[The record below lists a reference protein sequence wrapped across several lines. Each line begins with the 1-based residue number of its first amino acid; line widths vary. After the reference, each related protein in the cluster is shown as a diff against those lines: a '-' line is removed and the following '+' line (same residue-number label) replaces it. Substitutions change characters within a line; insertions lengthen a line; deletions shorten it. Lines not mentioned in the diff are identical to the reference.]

1 MGQFLGVHKLKAYV
15 KRNVKKKLQKNI
27 PPPHES
33 QPLIVDEPNDQISY
47 EHNGSDHIYEFT
59 DDEEQKENETDGF
72 QIQCIPNAS
81 TPMDTIYTH
90 DDVTP
95 FVNVMPIATKMPIS
109 ENEMMCGALGR
120 ISNKPM
126 DLTEVFTT
134 DDELQNDSDSDV
146 IGMAYDVGGTVYC
159 HGDNDHNPS
168 ANPPDSDRGD
178 GDDDEIVEEYGNRKI
193 NWDTTKSSSN
203 PTARV
208 FEHEFRHRY
217 AFGTAIIDT
226 DDLEGD
232 ETKGAINDTK
242 QISECMTPITR
253 KDVVQCNEQT
263 IHEGCVNCDGIHGI
277 DCIAKALISRNK
289 KQDGEPGTD
298 ANTDSVPTVLPLD
311 LTPQPETHIF
321 DTEMICN
328 KGYLD
333 DDELSEDLDSD
344 GMGGGEIIRYEEP
357 HACKHAVHTCLMHPQ
372 FNGNNPSA
380 HQQEPTQNHSNDPG
394 KDDLYDEPMENV
406 TKVEFIGESIPD
418 ASNPIQ
424 QDEWS
429 ADTMYPFVYAM
440 FEAALLLCL
449 CECGKND
456 TLCNVHTEDGM
467 SALNLE
473 GDETQDDVND
483 ATQIPEYTTPITS
496 ADLMQYSL
504 LSTPWVEPKPKTDD
518 LFGILKKY
526 TAFIHDPHLH
536 CMDMDYI
543 DSIDTNKM
551 CNDYLNILDQS
562 GAHVFRQCDNHPCEI
577 YKMHNTRFSES
588 TSSKNSYHL
597 ECIAET
603 LSSEEEH
610 RIEYFFD
617 LLNKIHV
624 ALYHQSQVG
633 NKSQC
638 KNGMN
643 ARNRTKFMS
652 LCIINRKLET
662 SKTKE
667 MFCYGTPI
675 QYGYKNEIVRS
686 DAIKV
691 QPRFG
696 SLMEEITSNNICCL
710 TMEQFRREFKKAQ
723 MQFATEIRKTHYP
736 LLSLQHILALMIWCN
751 YNTLQYKFSETF
763 REFESMNH
771 VDFEFYHFGMY
782 LKSAVHEHGT
792 RIMDGH
798 IDKFYRGL
806 DKSLVFS
813 ETAIQINGPFSTTSR
828 RDVAVNF
835 ANGGMVIEMCD
846 QLGFNKYFS
855 VGWLSAYSFESEY
868 LFMDNEYPLTVSNI
882 TSAVTGSQY
891 TFVLTALSL
900 CKKLI
905 THQPIA
911 TQDMCIYS
919 DSHTMGKIWKYIFS
933 SKTPPT
939 YFDQYSEYLIESF
952 CENQTQIIIDH
963 DWKRTYPFMFHLSF
977 KSVDGCTTLNID
989 ALCDVFPNIECITA
1003 LHAPLSTLLVH
1014 DIYTTLKTH
1023 PLEYVQLQS
1032 MRTTTQMA
1040 LAHYP
1045 ALFKQINY
1053 SIDVHD
1059 NRLCF
1064 YRADCDVPPP
1074 CRMDQPCYKDEVYNQ
1089 CSQYL
1094 DSNPHAS
1101 EFVRSV
1107 YEHRKGHQM
1116 NFADDTVQVKTLISH
1131 FLAYQE
1137 HLNRLRASLQ
1147 SYCGDDH
1154 PLMPLLCRD
1163 IMQTIT
1169 PNYYLEDKIET
1180 PTLKSAITLSECMI
1194 EPIVIPADT
1203 HMQTLAA
1210 AAKTIISENEMICN
1224 ANTEDEMFAYLKEA
1238 IELKRNRD
1246 LSDMISNAKYSTDTE
1261 DVYTD
1266 HELETDCNDSQ
1277 FDSISLDESY
1287 VPGLV
1292 SCTPCAFSE
1301 EPHKHGVVTCPGTND
1316 NNTSNSPSKSTADD
1330 SKQNPPDDL
1339 PEESTNNEN
1348 NDNQQNA
1355 KKRGD
1360 GGDDDGDKKKN
1371 TGDGVP
1377 GDNDEEEEEEEDDE
1391 DEEDEDKEDEKNEIA
1406 KEQQNPKMDC

>member
-59 DDEEQKENETDGF
+59 DDEEQKKNETNGF
-72 QIQCIPNAS
+72 QIQSFPNAS
-81 TPMDTIYTH
+81 TPMDTTHTH

-95 FVNVMPIATKMPIS
+95 FVNVMPIATKMAIS
-109 ENEMMCGALGR
+109 ENEMNQMMCGADTIDAMFALGR

-134 DDELQNDSDSDV
+134 DDELQNDSDS
-146 IGMAYDVGGTVYC
+146 
-159 HGDNDHNPS
+159 S

-208 FEHEFRHRY
+208 FEHESRHRY

-242 QISECMTPITR
+242 QISECVTPITS

-311 LTPQPETHIF
+311 LTPQPETHIL
-321 DTEMICN
+321 DTEQNLNISDVLIRAAIQTEARIVTTGTDQQCDLANCQHMQRLCVALRSYHAKQTNDCHPIFN
-328 KGYLD
+328 DNSTIVSALD
-333 DDELSEDLDSD
+333 DFHHLLFHHDQQFQYIHDKLMEECLSQDTCSLDECSIAHDHHSEASVCSYVDRRETVEHEILDKIHCYYLHSFDSGYRLRSSD
-344 GMGGGEIIRYEEP
+344 RQKPLESEQKGDKIECDAMHARTRYSSISEFEP
-357 HACKHAVHTCLMHPQ
+357 
-372 FNGNNPSA
+372 
-380 HQQEPTQNHSNDPG
+380 
-394 KDDLYDEPMENV
+394 
-406 TKVEFIGESIPD
+406 KVESS
-418 ASNPIQ
+418 SN
-424 QDEWS
+424 
-429 ADTMYPFVYAM
+429 
-440 FEAALLLCL
+440 
-449 CECGKND
+449 
-456 TLCNVHTEDGM
+456 
-467 SALNLE
+467 
-473 GDETQDDVND
+473 
-483 ATQIPEYTTPITS
+483 
-496 ADLMQYSL
+496 
-504 LSTPWVEPKPKTDD
+504 
-518 LFGILKKY
+518 
-526 TAFIHDPHLH
+526 
-536 CMDMDYI
+536 
-543 DSIDTNKM
+543 
-551 CNDYLNILDQS
+551 
-562 GAHVFRQCDNHPCEI
+562 
-577 YKMHNTRFSES
+577 
-588 TSSKNSYHL
+588 
-597 ECIAET
+597 
-603 LSSEEEH
+603 
-610 RIEYFFD
+610 
-617 LLNKIHV
+617 
-624 ALYHQSQVG
+624 
-633 NKSQC
+633 
-638 KNGMN
+638 
-643 ARNRTKFMS
+643 
-652 LCIINRKLET
+652 
-662 SKTKE
+662 TKE
-667 MFCYGTPI
+667 MYILGASL
-675 QYGYKNEIVRS
+675 QYGYENEIVRPG
-686 DAIKV
+686 AIRV
-691 QPRFG
+691 QPRFM
-696 SLMEEITSNNICCL
+696 SLKDELTSNNICTL
-710 TMEQFRREFKKAQ
+710 SIGQFNCEFESAQ
-723 MQFATEIRKTHYP
+723 IHFNTHYRKKRCP
-736 LLSLQHILALMIWCN
+736 LLLLEQILALMIWCN
-751 YNTLQYKFSETF
+751 YDQLQYKFSHTF
-763 REFESMNH
+763 REFEGMNH
-771 VDFEFYHFGMY
+771 VDYEFYHFGMT
-782 LKSAVHEHGT
+782 LKRAVYEHGT

-813 ETAIQINGPFSTTSR
+813 ETAIHINGPFSTTTSFGVAANFSHGFNGVVVEL
-828 RDVAVNF
+828 RDEF
-835 ANGGMVIEMCD
+835 
-846 QLGFNKYFS
+846 GFNKYFP
-855 VGWLSAYSFESEY
+855 VHWLSNFSFEKEC
-868 LFMDNEYPLTVSNI
+868 LFMDNQYPLVVFNILALGTNSEYTVLLYSI
-882 TSAVTGSQY
+882 
-891 TFVLTALSL
+891 SL
-900 CKKLI
+900 FEKLI

-911 TQDMCIYS
+911 TQDMCKY
-919 DSHTMGKIWKYIFS
+919 SHTMEVMAEICKYMV
-933 SKTPPT
+933 SKTPPR
-939 YFDQYSEYLIESF
+939 YFDQYSEHLIESF

-1163 IMQTIT
+1163 IMQTLT

-1316 NNTSNSPSKSTADD
+1316 NNPSTPPQESTADD

-1360 GGDDDGDKKKN
+1360 GGDDGDKKKN

-1406 KEQQNPKMDC
+1406 KEQQNPKKK

>member
-1 MGQFLGVHKLKAYV
+1 MGQSLGFVDFNTFACTNRSV
-15 KRNVKKKLQKNI
+15 TKLQKRIRPQREPQPSI
-27 PPPHES
+27 PPHGRA
-33 QPLIVDEPNDQISY
+33 IVDE
-47 EHNGSDHIYEFT
+47 E
-59 DDEEQKENETDGF
+59 
-72 QIQCIPNAS
+72 
-81 TPMDTIYTH
+81 
-90 DDVTP
+90 
-95 FVNVMPIATKMPIS
+95 
-109 ENEMMCGALGR
+109 
-120 ISNKPM
+120 
-126 DLTEVFTT
+126 
-134 DDELQNDSDSDV
+134 
-146 IGMAYDVGGTVYC
+146 
-159 HGDNDHNPS
+159 
-168 ANPPDSDRGD
+168 
-178 GDDDEIVEEYGNRKI
+178 DDEI
-193 NWDTTKSSSN
+193 SN
-203 PTARV
+203 DDIHPMLIIESYFPDASKPIDAI
-208 FEHEFRHRY
+208 HLLPNKRHRY
-217 AFGTAIIDT
+217 MSTN
-226 DDLEGD
+226 E
-232 ETKGAINDTK
+232 IN
-242 QISECMTPITR
+242 TR
-253 KDVVQCNEQT
+253 T
-263 IHEGCVNCDGIHGI
+263 RFASIY
-277 DCIAKALISRNK
+277 
-289 KQDGEPGTD
+289 EP
-298 ANTDSVPTVLPLD
+298 
-311 LTPQPETHIF
+311 
-321 DTEMICN
+321 
-328 KGYLD
+328 
-333 DDELSEDLDSD
+333 
-344 GMGGGEIIRYEEP
+344 
-357 HACKHAVHTCLMHPQ
+357 
-372 FNGNNPSA
+372 
-380 HQQEPTQNHSNDPG
+380 
-394 KDDLYDEPMENV
+394 KDDP
-406 TKVEFIGESIPD
+406 S
-418 ASNPIQ
+418 
-424 QDEWS
+424 
-429 ADTMYPFVYAM
+429 
-440 FEAALLLCL
+440 
-449 CECGKND
+449 
-456 TLCNVHTEDGM
+456 
-467 SALNLE
+467 
-473 GDETQDDVND
+473 
-483 ATQIPEYTTPITS
+483 
-496 ADLMQYSL
+496 
-504 LSTPWVEPKPKTDD
+504 
-518 LFGILKKY
+518 
-526 TAFIHDPHLH
+526 
-536 CMDMDYI
+536 
-543 DSIDTNKM
+543 
-551 CNDYLNILDQS
+551 
-562 GAHVFRQCDNHPCEI
+562 
-577 YKMHNTRFSES
+577 
-588 TSSKNSYHL
+588 
-597 ECIAET
+597 
-603 LSSEEEH
+603 
-610 RIEYFFD
+610 
-617 LLNKIHV
+617 
-624 ALYHQSQVG
+624 
-633 NKSQC
+633 
-638 KNGMN
+638 
-643 ARNRTKFMS
+643 
-652 LCIINRKLET
+652 

-667 MFCYGTPI
+667 LYSFGVSL
-675 QYGYKNEIVRS
+675 QYGYENEVVRPG
-686 DAIKV
+686 AIKV
-691 QPRFG
+691 HPAFM
-696 SLMEEITSNNICCL
+696 SLKEELTSNSICRL
-710 TMEQFRREFKKAQ
+710 TMEQYDHEFRKARTL
-723 MQFATEIRKTHYP
+723 FESIYRKTRYP
-736 LLSLQHILALMIWCN
+736 LLSLEQVLSLVIWCN
-751 YNTLQYKFSETF
+751 HDVFQYKFSQGF
-763 REFESMNH
+763 REHSMH
-771 VDFEFYHFGMY
+771 SQFYHFGMN
-782 LKSAVHEHGT
+782 LKRAVHEHGT
-792 RIMDGH
+792 RVMDGS
-798 IDKFYRGL
+798 IKRFYRGL
-806 DKSLVFS
+806 NKSLVFP
-813 ETAIQINGPFSTTSR
+813 ETTIHINGPFSTTTSFGVAANFSHGFNGVVVEL
-828 RDVAVNF
+828 RDEF
-835 ANGGMVIEMCD
+835 
-846 QLGFNKYFS
+846 GFNKYFP
-855 VGWLSAYSFESEY
+855 VHWLSNFSFEKEC
-868 LFMDNEYPLTVSNI
+868 LFMDNQYPLIVFNISALDTCSEYP
-882 TSAVTGSQY
+882 
-891 TFVLTALSL
+891 VLLYSLSL
-900 CKKLI
+900 FEKLI

-911 TQDMCIYS
+911 TMCKY
-919 DSHTMGKIWKYIFS
+919 SHTMEVMAEICKYMV
-933 SKTPPT
+933 SKTPPR
-939 YFDQYSEYLIESF
+939 YSDQYSEHLIESF

-963 DWKRTYPFMFHLSF
+963 DWKRTYPFMFDLSSFIFDLSF

-1316 NNTSNSPSKSTADD
+1316 NNPSTPPQESTADD

-1406 KEQQNPKMDC
+1406 KEQQ

>member
-59 DDEEQKENETDGF
+59 DDEEQKKNETNGF
-72 QIQCIPNAS
+72 QIQSFPNAS
-81 TPMDTIYTH
+81 TPMDTTHTH

-95 FVNVMPIATKMPIS
+95 FVNVMPIATKMAIS
-109 ENEMMCGALGR
+109 ENEMNQMMCGADTIDAMFALGR

-134 DDELQNDSDSDV
+134 DDELQNDSDS
-146 IGMAYDVGGTVYC
+146 
-159 HGDNDHNPS
+159 S

-208 FEHEFRHRY
+208 FEHESRHRY

-242 QISECMTPITR
+242 QISECVTPITS

-344 GMGGGEIIRYEEP
+344 GMGRGGIIRY
-357 HACKHAVHTCLMHPQ
+357 
-372 FNGNNPSA
+372 
-380 HQQEPTQNHSNDPG
+380 
-394 KDDLYDEPMENV
+394 DDENE

-456 TLCNVHTEDGM
+456 TVCNVHTEDGM

-473 GDETQDDVND
+473 GDETQDDAND

-496 ADLMQYSL
+496 ADTVQYGL

-518 LFGILKKY
+518 LFGIMEKY

-633 NKSQC
+633 NKSQF

-919 DSHTMGKIWKYIFS
+919 DYHTTEKICKYIFS

-1163 IMQTIT
+1163 IMQTLT

-1316 NNTSNSPSKSTADD
+1316 NNPSTPPQESTADD

-1360 GGDDDGDKKKN
+1360 GGDDGDKKKN

-1406 KEQQNPKMDC
+1406 KEQQNPKKK